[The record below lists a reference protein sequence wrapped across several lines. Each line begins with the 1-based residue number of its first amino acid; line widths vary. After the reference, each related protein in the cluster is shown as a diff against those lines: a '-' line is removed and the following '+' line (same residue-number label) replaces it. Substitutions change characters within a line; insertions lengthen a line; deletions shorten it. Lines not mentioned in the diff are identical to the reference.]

1 MITRVLVSA
10 LIGSV
15 TMFALGFLIY
25 GLLLAEYMKT
35 AMGQNAS
42 LMKDPPNFVLLFV
55 SNLAFAWLLA
65 FVFERWAGIK
75 TFASGLLGGALIV
88 LPMMIGYDLN
98 FYATTNLLQSFT
110 PMIVDIL
117 ATTVLASIAGGVIGF
132 VLGKLGKTT

>member
-1 MITRVLVSA
+1 MITRVIVAALV
-10 LIGSV
+10 GSV
-15 TMFALGFLIY
+15 VMFALGFLIY

-42 LMKDPPNFVLLFV
+42 MMKDPPNFVLLFV

-75 TFASGLLGGALIV
+75 TFVSGLIGAALIV

-98 FYATTNLLQSFT
+98 FYATTNMMQSVT
-110 PMIVDIL
+110 PMLVDVL
-117 ATTVLASIAGGVIGF
+117 ATTVLASIVGGVIGL
-132 VLGKLGKTT
+132 VLGKLGKTP